1 MRTRREIPSQFAT
14 PPAVPVRKEKFLELD
29 LRVMTAL
36 YGGGAEAG
44 HNDVEDPFRIPSIR
58 GQLRFWWRAT
68 IGGRYQDESKLREA
82 EAAIWGST
90 EQASRVRL
98 RMLYAD
104 RGSERVAAGL
114 GADGRWQ
121 KEQPDYAL
129 FPAQEDRKHIGKLY
143 FGGRFRLEVAAEEA
157 VLPDVDAALWA
168 WVTFGGIGGRT
179 RRGAGS
185 LFCAPYAYAW
195 KAEVIQG
202 NGDPR
207 GWPILKGGT
216 VVMGSR
222 KYPWAKCWEECVGL
236 LRDFRQRRTRP
247 RGRSLWPEPDE
258 IRRLRDEYAPQHAPV
273 HSGRGF
279 PRAALG
285 LPIIFH
291 FKTDGDPQ
299 PNTLNVLSED
309 DKEARMASPLILKP
323 WAVSATEAIPLMVVL
338 NAPEAGGLV
347 LRQSKPK
354 APDQHEGTDFP
365 RGNRDELFRNLIR
378 TAGEKWDGRKLAL

>member
-1 MRTRREIPSQFAT
+1 
-14 PPAVPVRKEKFLELD
+14 
-29 LRVMTAL
+29 MTAL

-44 HNDVEDPFRIPSIR
+44 QNDAEDPFRIPSIR

-68 IGGRYQDESKLREA
+68 IGGRYQDEGRLREA

-104 RGSERVAAGL
+104 RGSERPAAGL
-114 GADGRWQ
+114 GPDGRWQ

-129 FPAQEDRKHIGKLY
+129 FPAQEDRKHIGRLH
-143 FGGRFRLEVAAEEA
+143 FGGRFRLEIAAEEG

-185 LFCAPYAYAW
+185 LFCAPYAYTW
-195 KAEVIQG
+195 KAEVIEG
-202 NGDPR
+202 NGSPR
-207 GWPILKGGT
+207 GWPTLEGGT
-216 VVMGSR
+216 AVMGSR
-222 KYPWAKCWEECVGL
+222 KYPWAKCWEECVNL
-236 LRDFRQRRTRP
+236 LRDFRQRRSRP
-247 RGRSLWPEPDE
+247 RGRSTWPEPDE
-258 IRRLRDEYAPQHAPV
+258 IRRLRDEYAPQHSPV
-273 HSGRGF
+273 HKERGF

-299 PNTLNVLSED
+299 PNTLNVLADD
-309 DKEARMASPLILKP
+309 DKEARMASPVILKP

-338 NAPEAGGLV
+338 NAPEAGSLV

-354 APDQHEGTDFP
+354 APDKHEGEDFP
-365 RGNRDELFRNLIR
+365 RGNRDELFRSLIQE
-378 TAGEKWDGRKLAL
+378 AEEKWDGRKLAL